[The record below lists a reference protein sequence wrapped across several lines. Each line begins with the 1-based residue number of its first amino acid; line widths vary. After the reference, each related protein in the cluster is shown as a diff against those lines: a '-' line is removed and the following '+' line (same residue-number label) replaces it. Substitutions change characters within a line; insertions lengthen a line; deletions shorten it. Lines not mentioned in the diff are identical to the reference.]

1 MNAAQLLEDSLL
13 VIWND
18 RDANRRLAAMHSA
31 YAPDMAFFE
40 GHGAEAIVGH
50 QAINELITKL
60 QAGWPVEF
68 RFELIKPAQANQLVQ
83 LVSWHLGAAGAP
95 PVATGSDV
103 AIVENGLIKALY
115 LFLDSSENA

>member
-1 MNAAQLLEDSLL
+1 MNAAQLIEDSLL

-18 RDANRRLAAMHSA
+18 RDVNRRLAAMPGV

-40 GHGAEAIVGH
+40 GHGAEPITGH

-60 QAGWPVEF
+60 QAGWSLEF
-68 RFELIKPAQANQLVQ
+68 KFELIKPAQANSSVQ
-83 LVSWHLGAAGAP
+83 LVTWQLGAAGIA

-103 AIVENGLIKALY
+103 AIVENGLIKSLY
-115 LFLDSSENA
+115 LFLDSSEDA